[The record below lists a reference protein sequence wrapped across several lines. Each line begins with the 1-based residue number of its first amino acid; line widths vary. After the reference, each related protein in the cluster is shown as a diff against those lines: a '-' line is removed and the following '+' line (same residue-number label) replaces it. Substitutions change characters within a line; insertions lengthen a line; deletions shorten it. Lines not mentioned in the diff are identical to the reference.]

1 MLPTSNN
8 NNPQEIETAENTP
21 LLLSSSTNDNV
32 INNNDVLE
40 DIALL
45 QQEDDQQNK
54 ILDFHESVF
63 VTKKAI
69 PVSLTYILQYS
80 LQGSIELAASA
91 LGSMYATV
99 TGWSVL
105 FGAATALDTLASQ
118 AYTSGNPKMVGVFL
132 QRGLAIILLG
142 FIPIA
147 VSWWEAERILVFL
160 GQDHEIAR
168 LSALFTRYLLIG
180 APALLSFEALKKYL
194 QAQGIMKA
202 STYVLIICSP
212 INIILNYA
220 LVWYPPVS
228 LGFIGAPF
236 ATSITYWLMLILI
249 IIYIKYF
256 NGYQVWGGWTYM
268 AFHDWLPFLKLALPG
283 VIMVC
288 AEWWAFELAA
298 LAAGYLGSI
307 ALAAQS
313 IVLTTACLFYQI
325 PFGIAVSSSNRVG
338 NLLGA
343 GLGSRARLAS
353 NVSLVLAVLV
363 SMFNSIILLLL
374 KDSWG
379 YLFTEDKEVIDLVS
393 SILPLCACFQISDAI
408 SAVGGGI
415 LRGQGRQKIGAY
427 LNLPV
432 YYLIAFPVGTLL
444 AFKYHWGLKGLWFG
458 LAIASL
464 SVGVGI
470 IIAIL
475 CTDWQYEVEKVKL
488 RIPL

>member
-228 LGFIGAPF
+228 LGFI
-236 ATSITYWLMLILI
+236 
-249 IIYIKYF
+249 
-256 NGYQVWGGWTYM
+256 VWGGWTYM